1 MKNIASLLL
10 CRELNQSPSGRFN
23 RGFEQSA
30 VSRWAEEDFLQHSS
44 SEYVEFRPPPRSS
57 IAAAFSLD
65 GRYLASTHGDHT
77 VKVIDVRTG
86 RLIHSLAGHRRTPW
100 VVRFSPVDPDVM
112 ASGSLDS
119 TAAIWQVSTGQMLNK
134 YDFGKPIASLA
145 FDPSGTMLVVSAGHK
160 VFSWP
165 FTRLA
170 PPVKI
175 LKTRRSLRAL
185 HFHPTAPHILLT
197 AEVTERRAGT
207 TADGVGTAAAMAA
220 ATPPPQQAHGN
231 NRNLNRFQQQQQRQ
245 QQAPVHSQLAWIH
258 QAGGVGAG
266 EGVDGGGDLEHV
278 APDDPDPQEAVDDLA
293 VFIAAHN
300 SMTPSQLQQQRQQSQ
315 QDVAQD
321 QQAAAVGPRASAARN
336 AHHQGAAPWPT
347 GLLRNL
353 LMGVTG
359 IFTGSLGGGGAAGAG
374 GGSAAGRGGTVNQQA
389 ADGARGVRGTGSSP
403 THGGHAAVAAE
414 GGGPYVVT
422 GAAFAGGG
430 GAPSVN
436 PGDGGMAWGNAHPGH
451 SAPPGNAVATAIAP
465 PVGGRLNV
473 LAPAHIIRHH
483 NMGGGIRHAIPLVA
497 PPATAPLQSRA
508 LRGGTGRRLRDPHV
522 AAYDLMWGWDHTQ
535 RMSESEIVRLR
546 ELALRAA
553 PDLPSAANHDTPCI
567 VTVRL
572 WDFRDPTRE
581 LRKELLVLPRVVLCS
596 EMGIHFTT
604 CGRYMVCCVVRERPS
619 EACLNWQAV
628 QAAGAAQGVAA
639 TRTHAHPRVGSGAVD
654 EEGQGGNAYC
664 GCAGN
669 LGEADCGAAGAGV
682 GDMDDVEATHVA
694 VGVAVGPTVTVAPA
708 AGSPGSCRSVEMTD
722 AEARP
727 RGPPLHDGGGGGEQ
741 TVGWLG
747 GDGGGETQE
756 YDDEYLYDT
765 ATQAFGQEP
774 RVNNGS
780 GAAESAGWR
789 GPHSGGSDGGNAGAG
804 SPAISALSLQQRYQQ
819 QGQQQRFQEV
829 HVRQQ
834 QHRHNGQPHTED
846 VEEARTEVSR
856 PGAAAWEMEYDSA
869 TVAAYRKMASAASAI
884 SGVARG
890 CGRSGGGAE
899 EADGEGGEVRPH
911 STIRPSISLTHL
923 GGAGL
928 GSHLHHQQHPLHL
941 VQSVNAVA
949 NKLSAHDPQISR
961 GGAGSAA
968 APGAMGG
975 DLLGG
980 DAVQNRSRI
989 PHETQR
995 PEQQQ
1000 PIRNTQRRHHQHQ
1013 HQYDQQH
1020 RQQPI
1025 RWRQQQQHHH
1035 HQQQQQQP
1043 AHIPGRGVD
1052 RQPWPEGPRGHGGL
1066 SRTGWPPAG
1075 PATAAANAAP
1085 HGGGDS
1091 DAGPVH
1097 EGDAATA
1104 SVGLPP
1110 AVQETPS
1117 TFASIKAHLALQR
1130 SRDGAAT
1137 AGGMYGRGVSRDAG
1151 REGRTVAGPEA
1162 QHVAAT
1168 TAPAAG
1174 VPTATTAATFGVP
1187 AAAAVGAGATQRND
1201 APTVAP
1207 GIAPVAGGP
1216 TATAAA
1222 VAAAQPSGGFR
1233 PCYELCIFFTGTS
1246 PIPPAI
1252 VAPADPAIATATV
1265 TTTTAAAA
1273 AAPSASSSVAFPM
1286 APGLA
1291 GTGAI
1296 PLAAGGGSGA
1306 VAPSTTSVIG
1316 PHFGALLHARP
1327 VLAAHCMTS
1336 VQLSPAG
1343 DHVLVAYGR
1352 RHISL
1357 CSLVACM
1364 GQLAVVHSVV
1374 EIYSVPDLVLRRVLL
1389 SADDE
1394 VNVAVFNAFPAEG
1407 MAYGTKEGRLRLVRY
1422 DRRPPVRSAI
1432 PFLPTPPHLE
1442 DETWE
1447 AEHPEFQQQDSGKSM
1462 SVSDGEQQRPAV

>member
-1 MKNIASLLL
+1 
-10 CRELNQSPSGRFN
+10 
-23 RGFEQSA
+23 
-30 VSRWAEEDFLQHSS
+30 
-44 SEYVEFRPPPRSS
+44 
-57 IAAAFSLD
+57 
-65 GRYLASTHGDHT
+65 
-77 VKVIDVRTG
+77 
-86 RLIHSLAGHRRTPW
+86 
-100 VVRFSPVDPDVM
+100 M
-112 ASGSLDS
+112 ASGSLDY

-134 YDFGKPIASLA
+134 YDFGKPVASLV

-160 VFSWP
+160 VYSWP

-220 ATPPPQQAHGN
+220 ATPPPQQGHGY
-231 NRNLNRFQQQQQRQ
+231 NRNLNRYQQQQQ
-245 QQAPVHSQLAWIH
+245 QAQVYSQLAWMQ
-258 QAGGVGAG
+258 QAGRGAAG
-266 EGVDGGGDLEHV
+266 GGVDGGGDLEQV
-278 APDDPDPQEAVDDLA
+278 VDPNEFDPQEAVDDLA

-315 QDVAQD
+315 QDVAQE
-321 QQAAAVGPRASAARN
+321 QQAAAVGPRASGARN

-359 IFTGSLGGGGAAGAG
+359 IFTGGLGGGGAAGAG
-374 GGSAAGRGGTVNQQA
+374 GGSAAGVGGTVNQQV
-389 ADGARGVRGTGSSP
+389 ADGARGLRGTGSSP
-403 THGGHAAVAAE
+403 THGGTAAAAAD
-414 GGGPYVVT
+414 GGGPYVAT
-422 GAAFAGGG
+422 GAASAGGG

-436 PGDGGMAWGNAHPGH
+436 PGDGGVAWGNAHARH
-451 SAPPGNAVATAIAP
+451 SAPPGNAVATSTAP

-473 LAPAHIIRHH
+473 LAPADIIRHR

-497 PPATAPLQSRA
+497 PRAAAPLQPRA
-508 LRGGTGRRLRDPHV
+508 LRGGMGSRLRDPHV
-522 AAYDLMWGWDHTQ
+522 AAYDLMWGWDRSQ

-596 EMGIHFTT
+596 EMGIHFTP
-604 CGRYMVCCVVRERPS
+604 CGRYMVCCVVRESPS
-619 EACLNWQAV
+619 EACLNWQKV
-628 QAAGAAQGVAA
+628 QAAGAAQGAAA
-639 TRTHAHPRVGSGAVD
+639 TQTHAHPRVGSGAME

-682 GDMDDVEATHVA
+682 GDMDDAEATHAA
-694 VGVAVGPTVTVAPA
+694 VGVAVGPAVTVAPA
-708 AGSPGSCRSVEMTD
+708 PGSPGSCRSVEMTD
-722 AEARP
+722 AEAQP
-727 RGPPLHDGGGGGEQ
+727 RGPPLHDGGGDGEQ

-747 GDGGGETQE
+747 GDGGGEAQE
-756 YDDEYLYDT
+756 YDDEYLYET

-774 RVNNGS
+774 RVNVGS
-780 GAAESAGWR
+780 VAAESAGWR
-789 GPHSGGSDGGNAGAG
+789 GPHSGGSDGGNGGAG
-804 SPAISALSLQQRYQQ
+804 SPAISALSLQQRQ
-819 QGQQQRFQEV
+819 QQQRFQEV
-829 HVRQQ
+829 HFRQQ
-834 QHRHNGQPHTED
+834 QHRHNGRHHTDD

-884 SGVARG
+884 SGVARD
-890 CGRSGGGAE
+890 CGGSGGGVE
-899 EADGEGGEVRPH
+899 EADGEGGEVRPRGA
-911 STIRPSISLTHL
+911 IRPSISLTHL

-928 GSHLHHQQHPLHL
+928 GSHLHHRQHPLHL

-949 NKLSAHDPQISR
+949 NKLSAHDPQLSR
-961 GGAGSAA
+961 GAAGSVAA
-968 APGAMGG
+968 GPGAV
-975 DLLGG
+975 DPLGG
-980 DAVQNRSRI
+980 DAVQNRSWV

-995 PEQQQ
+995 LEQQQ
-1000 PIRNTQRRHHQHQ
+1000 PIRHAQRRHHQQQ

-1020 RQQPI
+1020 QQQPI
-1025 RWRQQQQHHH
+1025 RWQQQHHH
-1035 HQQQQQQP
+1035 HHHHHQQQQQQQQQP
-1043 AHIPGRGVD
+1043 AHIPGRVVG
-1052 RQPWPEGPRGHGGL
+1052 RQPWPEGPRGPGGL

-1097 EGDAATA
+1097 DADATTA
-1104 SVGLPP
+1104 SVGLPA

-1137 AGGMYGRGVSRDAG
+1137 AGGMYGRGADRDAG
-1151 REGRTVAGPEA
+1151 RAGGTVAGPEA
-1162 QHVAAT
+1162 QHVATT

-1174 VPTATTAATFGVP
+1174 MPTATTAATFGAP
-1187 AAAAVGAGATQRND
+1187 AAAALGAGATQRND

-1222 VAAAQPSGGFR
+1222 AAAQPSSGFQ
-1233 PCYELCIFFTGTS
+1233 PCYELCIFYTGTS
-1246 PIPPAI
+1246 PIPPA
-1252 VAPADPAIATATV
+1252 VSAPAEAAIAADNV
-1265 TTTTAAAA
+1265 MTTTATAA

-1291 GTGAI
+1291 GTGVI

-1306 VAPSTTSVIG
+1306 VAASTTSVIG
-1316 PHFGALLHARP
+1316 PHFGTLLHARP

-1374 EIYSVPDLVLRRVLL
+1374 EIYSVPDLILRRVLL

-1422 DRRPPVRSAI
+1422 DRRPPLRSAI
-1432 PFLPTPPHLE
+1432 PFLPTPPHLD

-1447 AEHPEFQQQDSGKSM
+1447 AERPEFQQQDSGKFM
-1462 SVSDGEQQRPAV
+1462 SVSEGEHQRPAV